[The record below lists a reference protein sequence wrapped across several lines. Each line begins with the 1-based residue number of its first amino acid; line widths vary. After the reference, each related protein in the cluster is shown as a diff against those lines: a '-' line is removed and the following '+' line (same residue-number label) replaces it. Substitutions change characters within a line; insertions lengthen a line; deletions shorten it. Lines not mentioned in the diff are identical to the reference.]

1 MPSLLDSSEQ
11 AVARMWR
18 WDPRI
23 ALNFVTRCSH
33 GLTKSPRNGLDF
45 TMRAECPRSIV
56 EVGMENNRVRV
67 ESWRG
72 MTSVGGSGRMD

>member
-1 MPSLLDSSEQ
+1 
-11 AVARMWR
+11 
-18 WDPRI
+18 
-23 ALNFVTRCSH
+23 
-33 GLTKSPRNGLDF
+33 LTKSPRNGLDF
-45 TMRAECPRSIV
+45 TMRAVRLRSIV